1 MSNIKIL
8 QLNTNR
14 NSLTTE
20 NVLELAIELDIQILA
35 IQEPWVIDQTDSY
48 RSVNHASFKQL
59 FPEYSAF
66 RPRVMFYV
74 IKDLKTNLAPSSPK
88 DPDCIIID
96 LTESSIQLVNIYNAT
111 HPNIANSLPTIQR
124 NNILLNQILRKSII
138 LGDFNTHHPW
148 WDPLRAQSSN
158 APHLLDLI
166 EVYSLE
172 LLNTP
177 GEGTFYRPNMA
188 TPSVIDLSFATKG
201 IVDKIQDWQVIPEL
215 GSDHFGVLFTIYD
228 STRSKSDTSK
238 SDISRF
244 NTKKAN

>member
-66 RPRVMFYV
+66 RPRVMLYV
-74 IKDLKTNLAPSSPK
+74 VKDLKVSLAPSSPK

-96 LTESSIQLVNIYNAT
+96 LIESSIQLINIYNAT
-111 HPNIANSLPTIQR
+111 HPDIANSLPTIQR
-124 NNILLNQILRKSII
+124 NNILPNQIPTKSII
-138 LGDFNTHHPW
+138 VGDFNTHHPW
-148 WDPLRAQSSN
+148 
-158 APHLLDLI
+158 
-166 EVYSLE
+166 
-172 LLNTP
+172 
-177 GEGTFYRPNMA
+177 
-188 TPSVIDLSFATKG
+188 
-201 IVDKIQDWQVIPEL
+201 
-215 GSDHFGVLFTIYD
+215 
-228 STRSKSDTSK
+228 
-238 SDISRF
+238 
-244 NTKKAN
+244 